1 MVNHFLRYRSLFA
14 CGHEEIDARAS
25 CFQVVVDGMDF
36 GVTVGC
42 ETIRQATLHVVY
54 LDFDASTQMLEVERH
69 LAIVRIRNDFKAN
82 GP

>member
-1 MVNHFLRYRSLFA
+1 MVNLFLRYRSLFT

-25 CFQVVVDGMDF
+25 CFQAVVDGMDF
-36 GVTVGC
+36 GATVGG
-42 ETIRQATLHVVY
+42 ETINEAAPHVVHF
-54 LDFDASTQMLEVERH
+54 DFNASTQMLEVERH